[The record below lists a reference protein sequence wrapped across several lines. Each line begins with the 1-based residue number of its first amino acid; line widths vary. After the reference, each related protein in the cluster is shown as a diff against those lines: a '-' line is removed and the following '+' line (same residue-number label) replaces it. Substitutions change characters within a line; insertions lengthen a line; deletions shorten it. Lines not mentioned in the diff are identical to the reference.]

1 MIKRTLTG
9 AVVLVFVYAW
19 LFFSHIPLVL
29 HIGTLALGVWAVF
42 EILRIYKTNKP
53 KNCYYVMT
61 VSVLLLILPIP
72 QYEYWMM
79 LILSVALIFFGI
91 MMASKEQI
99 KEFNFTFATVVGIV
113 IVLLFKAIPTLR
125 EWDNGFYYL
134 TFAVTACFVTDV
146 AALLFGKAFGS
157 HKLCPKISPKK
168 TVEGAIGGLTCT
180 VIIALIATI
189 LLQKYAGLH
198 FDIITLVIWAALVSI
213 IGQFGDLCMSV
224 VKRIAGVKD
233 FGNLLPGHGGILDR
247 FDSHMFAV
255 AFTLVFCALGGGFI
269 Y

>member
-29 HIGTLALGVWAVF
+29 HIGTLALGILAVF
-42 EILRIYKTNKP
+42 EILRICKTDKP

-72 QYEYWMM
+72 QYEYVMM
-79 LILSVALIFFGI
+79 LILPVALFLFGL
-91 MMASKEQI
+91 MMAGKEQI
-99 KEFNFTFATVVGIV
+99 KEFNFTFATVVSIV
-113 IVLLFKAIPTLR
+113 AVLLFKSVPTLR
-125 EWDNGFYYL
+125 NLDNGFYYL

-157 HKLCPKISPKK
+157 RKLCPKISPKK

-180 VIIALIATI
+180 VIIALIAAI

-198 FDIITLVIWAALVSI
+198 FDIITLVIWAILVSI
-213 IGQFGDLCMSV
+213 VGQFGDLCMSV
-224 VKRIAGVKD
+224 VKRVAGVKD